1 VKRFFTL
8 AVVVLLS
15 ITPTAQA
22 VPKKIT
28 VNSLKL
34 LTPIGLPS
42 EVSGVVVSGKNLIV
56 YGTQNSRAYVK
67 ALDTNGT
74 QLWNIQLDQSQG
86 SVATAAVVDAVG
98 DIWIAGSTPLAA
110 TSVVTPSGTTQ
121 ATINPDNAV
130 IPAPTLLGDL
140 KALTVWKV
148 SATGMIGSPSV
159 LPSNNV
165 ILPTALL
172 IDKAG
177 LTIVGSLAGEK
188 TNAGFIASLSFSGVF
203 SKLVQIG
210 SISTT
215 VESVSRNT
223 DGTFTLVGSSGETI
237 AGKKVAGLIDGV
249 IVRVS
254 KDLKIVSAVRSSVSK
269 GKRIWNST
277 TTSLLLGGEVVLGSK
292 SEVAVTKF
300 SSRYLPSW
308 TFRFAGTGPAFT
320 TGSTQLL
327 YLSSG
332 AVPELAWNPKTPT
345 PLLITFNSKGAIS
358 AADSAP
364 IGQRLLLG
372 SLESKELGP
381 LVVTSSGDIV
391 SIFIRNTR

>member
-1 VKRFFTL
+1 MKRFITL
-8 AVVVLLS
+8 TVVALLA

-34 LTPIGLPS
+34 LTTIGVPS

-67 ALDTNGT
+67 AFDVNGT
-74 QLWNIQLDQSQG
+74 ELWKVPLDQSQG
-86 SVATAAVVDAVG
+86 SVATTAAVDAAG

-110 TSVVTPSGTTQ
+110 SSSVTPSGTTQ

-130 IPAPTLLGDL
+130 IPPSTLVADL
-140 KALTVWKV
+140 KALTIWKV
-148 SATGMIGSPSV
+148 SASGVVGLPSV
-159 LPSNNV
+159 LPSSHV

-177 LTIVGSLAGEK
+177 LTIVGSLASER
-188 TNAGFIASLSFSGVF
+188 TNAGFIVSLNSSGAF
-203 SKLVQIG
+203 TKLLQIG
-210 SISTT
+210 SISTAI
-215 VESVSRNT
+215 ESVSRNT

-237 AGKKVAGLIDGV
+237 AGKKLAGLIDGV

-254 KDLKIVSAVRSSVSK
+254 KDLKIVSAVRSSISK

-277 TTSLLLGGEVVLGSK
+277 TASLLLGGEVVVGSK

-300 SSRYLPSW
+300 SSRYLPTW
-308 TFRFAGTGPAFT
+308 TFRFIGSGPAFT
-320 TGSTQLL
+320 IGSTQLVF
-327 YLSSG
+327 LSSG
-332 AVPELAWNPKTPT
+332 AVSELAWNPKAPT

-364 IGQRLLLG
+364 VGQRLLIG
-372 SLESKELGP
+372 SLESKDLGP
-381 LVVTSSGDIV
+381 LVVTSSTDIV
-391 SIFIRNTR
+391 SIFVRNSR

>member
-1 VKRFFTL
+1 MKRFITL
-8 AVVVLLS
+8 AVVALLA
-15 ITPTAQA
+15 ITPSAQA

-34 LTPIGLPS
+34 LTTIGLPS

-56 YGTQNSRAYVK
+56 YGTQNSRAYAK
-67 ALDTNGT
+67 ALDVNGT
-74 QLWNIQLDQSQG
+74 QLWRSQLDQSQG
-86 SVATAAVVDAVG
+86 SVATAAVVDTAG
-98 DIWIAGSTPLAA
+98 DIWIAGSTPLTAA
-110 TSVVTPSGTTQ
+110 SAVSPSGNTQ
-121 ATINPDNAV
+121 AMINPDNAV
-130 IPAPTLLGDL
+130 IPAASLVGDL

-148 SATGMIGSPSV
+148 SATGVIGSPNV
-159 LPSNNV
+159 LPSSHV
-165 ILPTALL
+165 ILPTAVL

-177 LTIVGSLAGEK
+177 LTIVGSLASEK
-188 TNAGFIASLSFSGVF
+188 TNAGFIVSLNPSGVF
-203 SKLVQIG
+203 SKLVQVG

-215 VESVSRNT
+215 IESVSRNT
-223 DGTFTLVGSSGETI
+223 DGSFTLVGSSGETI
-237 AGKKVAGLIDGV
+237 AGRKLAGLVDGV

-254 KDLKIVSAVRSSVSK
+254 KDLKIVSAVRSSISK
-269 GKRIWNST
+269 GRRIWNST
-277 TTSLLLGGEVVLGSK
+277 TAPLLLGGEVVAGGK

-300 SSRYLPSW
+300 SSRYIPTW

-320 TGSTQLL
+320 IGSTQLL
-327 YLSSG
+327 FLSNA
-332 AVPELAWNPKTPT
+332 AVPQLAWNPKTPT

-364 IGQRLLLG
+364 IDQRIVMG

-381 LVVTSSGDIV
+381 LVVTSSADAV

>member
-1 VKRFFTL
+1 MKRFITL
-8 AVVVLLS
+8 TVVALLA
-15 ITPTAQA
+15 ITPIAQA

-34 LTPIGLPS
+34 LTTIGAPS

-67 ALDTNGT
+67 ALDVNGT
-74 QLWNIQLDQSQG
+74 ELWKIQLDQSQG
-86 SVATAAVVDAVG
+86 SAATAATVDAVG

-110 TSVVTPSGTTQ
+110 SSAVTPSGTTQ

-130 IPAPTLLGDL
+130 IPAPTLVGDL
-140 KALTVWKV
+140 KALTIWKV
-148 SATGMIGSPSV
+148 SATGVVGSPSI
-159 LPSNNV
+159 LPSSHV

-177 LTIVGSLAGEK
+177 LIIVGSLASEK
-188 TNAGFIASLSFSGVF
+188 TNAGFIVSLTSGVF
-203 SKLVQIG
+203 SKLLQIG
-210 SISTT
+210 SLSTT
-215 VESVSRNT
+215 IESVSRNA

-237 AGKKVAGLIDGV
+237 AGKKLVGLIDGV

-254 KDLKIVSAVRSSVSK
+254 KDLKIVSAVRSSISK

-277 TTSLLLGGEVVLGSK
+277 TASLLLGGEVVVGSK

-300 SSRYLPSW
+300 SSRYIPTW
-308 TFRFAGTGPAFT
+308 TFRFAGTGPGFT
-320 TGSTQLL
+320 IGSTQLL
-327 YLSSG
+327 FLSSG
-332 AVPELAWNPKTPT
+332 TVPALAWNPKAPT
-345 PLLITFNSKGAIS
+345 PLLITFNSKGVIS
-358 AADSAP
+358 GADSAP
-364 IGQRLLLG
+364 IGQRLLIG
-372 SLESKELGP
+372 SLESKDLGP
-381 LVVTSSGDIV
+381 LVVTSSADIV

>member
-8 AVVVLLS
+8 ALVVLLAT
-15 ITPTAQA
+15 TPTAQA

-28 VNSLKL
+28 VNPLKL
-34 LTPIGLPS
+34 LTTIGLPS

-56 YGTQNSRAYVK
+56 YGTQNSRAYAK
-67 ALDTNGT
+67 ALDINGT
-74 QLWNIQLDQSQG
+74 ELWKIQLDQSQG
-86 SVATAAVVDAVG
+86 SVATAAAVDSVG
-98 DIWIAGSTPLAA
+98 DIWIAGSTPLVA
-110 TSVVTPSGTTQ
+110 TSVVAPSGTTQ

-130 IPAPTLLGDL
+130 IPAPTLAGDL
-140 KALTVWKV
+140 KVLTIWKV
-148 SATGMIGSPSV
+148 SATGVIGSPSV
-159 LPSNNV
+159 LPSNHA
-165 ILPTALL
+165 ILPTAVL

-177 LTIVGSLAGEK
+177 LTIVGSLASEK
-188 TNAGFIASLSFSGVF
+188 TSAGFIVSLSFSGIF
-203 SKLVQIG
+203 SKLTQVG

-215 VESVSRNT
+215 IESVSRNT
-223 DGTFTLVGSSGETI
+223 DGTFTLAGSSGETI
-237 AGKKVAGLIDGV
+237 AGKKLAGLVDGV

-254 KDLKIVSAVRSSVSK
+254 KDLKIVSAIRSSISK

-277 TTSLLLGGEVVLGSK
+277 TASLLLGGEVVVGSK
-292 SEVAVTKF
+292 REVAVTKF
-300 SSRYLPSW
+300 SSRYLPTW
-308 TFRFAGTGPAFT
+308 TFRFAGTGPGFT
-320 TGSTQLL
+320 IGSTQLL
-327 YLSSG
+327 FLSSG

-381 LVVTSSGDIV
+381 LVVTSSADTV
-391 SIFIRNTR
+391 SIFIRNSR

>member
-1 VKRFFTL
+1 MKRFITL
-8 AVVVLLS
+8 TVVALLA
-15 ITPTAQA
+15 ITPIAQA

-34 LTPIGLPS
+34 LTTIGAPS

-67 ALDTNGT
+67 ALDVNGT
-74 QLWNIQLDQSQG
+74 ELWKIQLDQSQG
-86 SVATAAVVDAVG
+86 SVATAAAVDAVG

-110 TSVVTPSGTTQ
+110 SSAVTPSGTTQ

-130 IPAPTLLGDL
+130 IPAPTLVGDL
-140 KALTVWKV
+140 KALTIWKV
-148 SATGMIGSPSV
+148 SATGVVGSPSI
-159 LPSNNV
+159 LPSSHV

-177 LTIVGSLAGEK
+177 LIIVGSLASEK
-188 TNAGFIASLSFSGVF
+188 TNAGFIVSLTSGVF
-203 SKLVQIG
+203 SKLLQIG
-210 SISTT
+210 SLSTT
-215 VESVSRNT
+215 IESVSRNA

-237 AGKKVAGLIDGV
+237 AGKKLVGLIDGV

-254 KDLKIVSAVRSSVSK
+254 KDLKIVSAVRSSISK

-277 TTSLLLGGEVVLGSK
+277 TASLLLGGEVVVGSK

-300 SSRYLPSW
+300 SSRYIPTW
-308 TFRFAGTGPAFT
+308 TFRFAGTGPGFT
-320 TGSTQLL
+320 IGSTQLL
-327 YLSSG
+327 FLSSG
-332 AVPELAWNPKTPT
+332 TVPALAWNPKAPT
-345 PLLITFNSKGAIS
+345 PLLITFNSKGVIS
-358 AADSAP
+358 GADSAP
-364 IGQRLLLG
+364 IGQRLLIG
-372 SLESKELGP
+372 SLESKDLGP
-381 LVVTSSGDIV
+381 LVVTSSADIV

>member
-1 VKRFFTL
+1 VKRFITL
-8 AVVVLLS
+8 TVVALLA

-34 LTPIGLPS
+34 LTTIGAPS

-67 ALDTNGT
+67 ALDVNGT
-74 QLWNIQLDQSQG
+74 ELWKVPLDQSQG
-86 SVATAAVVDAVG
+86 SVATAAAVDAVG

-110 TSVVTPSGTTQ
+110 SSAVTPSGTTQ

-130 IPAPTLLGDL
+130 IPAPTLVGDL
-140 KALTVWKV
+140 KALTIWKV
-148 SATGMIGSPSV
+148 SATGVVGSPSI
-159 LPSNNV
+159 LPSSHV

-177 LTIVGSLAGEK
+177 LIIVGSLASEK
-188 TNAGFIASLSFSGVF
+188 TNAGFIVSLTSGVF
-203 SKLVQIG
+203 SKLLQIG
-210 SISTT
+210 SLSTT
-215 VESVSRNT
+215 IESVSRNA

-237 AGKKVAGLIDGV
+237 AGKKLVGLIDGV

-254 KDLKIVSAVRSSVSK
+254 KDLKIVSAVRSSISK

-277 TTSLLLGGEVVLGSK
+277 TASLLLGGEVVKGSK

-300 SSRYLPSW
+300 SSRYIPTW
-308 TFRFAGTGPAFT
+308 TFRFAGTGPGFT
-320 TGSTQLL
+320 IGSTQLL
-327 YLSSG
+327 FLSSG
-332 AVPELAWNPKTPT
+332 TVPALAWNPKAPT
-345 PLLITFNSKGAIS
+345 PLLITFNSKGVIS
-358 AADSAP
+358 GADSAP
-364 IGQRLLLG
+364 IGQRLLIG
-372 SLESKELGP
+372 SLESKDLGP
-381 LVVTSSGDIV
+381 LVVTSSADIV

>member
-1 VKRFFTL
+1 MVALL
-8 AVVVLLS
+8 A

-34 LTPIGLPS
+34 LTTIGVPS

-67 ALDTNGT
+67 ALDVNGT
-74 QLWNIQLDQSQG
+74 ELWKVPLDQSQG
-86 SVATAAVVDAVG
+86 SVATTAAVDAVG

-110 TSVVTPSGTTQ
+110 SSSVTPSGTTQ

-130 IPAPTLLGDL
+130 ISPSTLVADL
-140 KALTVWKV
+140 KALTIWKV
-148 SATGMIGSPSV
+148 SATGVVGSPSV
-159 LPSNNV
+159 LPSSHV

-177 LTIVGSLAGEK
+177 LTIVGSLASEK
-188 TNAGFIASLSFSGVF
+188 TNAGFIVSLTSGVF
-203 SKLVQIG
+203 SKLLQIG
-210 SISTT
+210 SLSTT
-215 VESVSRNT
+215 IESVSRNT

-237 AGKKVAGLIDGV
+237 AGKKLAGLIDGV

-254 KDLKIVSAVRSSVSK
+254 KDLKIVSAVRSSISK

-277 TTSLLLGGEVVLGSK
+277 TASLLLGGEVVVGSK

-300 SSRYLPSW
+300 SSRYLPTW
-308 TFRFAGTGPAFT
+308 TFRFTGSGPAFT
-320 TGSTQLL
+320 IGSTQLVF
-327 YLSSG
+327 LSSG
-332 AVPELAWNPKTPT
+332 AVSELAWNPKAPT

-364 IGQRLLLG
+364 VGQRLLIG
-372 SLESKELGP
+372 SLESKDLGP
-381 LVVTSSGDIV
+381 LVVTSSTDIV

>member
-1 VKRFFTL
+1 MKRFITL
-8 AVVVLLS
+8 TVVALLA

-34 LTPIGLPS
+34 LTTIGVPS

-67 ALDTNGT
+67 ALDVNGT
-74 QLWNIQLDQSQG
+74 ELWKVPLDQSQG
-86 SVATAAVVDAVG
+86 SVATTAAVDAVG

-110 TSVVTPSGTTQ
+110 SSSVTPSGTTQ

-130 IPAPTLLGDL
+130 ISPSTLVADL
-140 KALTVWKV
+140 KALTIWKV
-148 SATGMIGSPSV
+148 SATGVVGSPSV
-159 LPSNNV
+159 LPSSHV

-177 LTIVGSLAGEK
+177 ITIVGSLASEK
-188 TNAGFIASLSFSGVF
+188 TNAGFIVSLTSGVF
-203 SKLVQIG
+203 SKLLQIG
-210 SISTT
+210 SLSTT
-215 VESVSRNT
+215 IESVSRNT

-237 AGKKVAGLIDGV
+237 AGKRLAGLIDGV

-254 KDLKIVSAVRSSVSK
+254 KDLKIVSAVRSSISK

-277 TTSLLLGGEVVLGSK
+277 TASLLLGGEVVVGSK

-300 SSRYLPSW
+300 SSRYLPTW
-308 TFRFAGTGPAFT
+308 TFRFTGSGPAFT
-320 TGSTQLL
+320 IGSTQLVF
-327 YLSSG
+327 LSNG
-332 AVPELAWNPKTPT
+332 AVSELAWNPKAPT

-364 IGQRLLLG
+364 VGQRLLIG
-372 SLESKELGP
+372 SLESKDLGP
-381 LVVTSSGDIV
+381 LVVTSSTDIV
-391 SIFIRNTR
+391 SIFVRNSR